1 MSLLTVILLMM
12 GVFSLLYF
20 VSILMYTG
28 PKSAFLW
35 FWIVTGVALIV
46 TASVNSLVENN
57 KINLPMYVKLA
68 VAAFVFLGTVT
79 FTLVE
84 IRIVSAGNKKVSM
97 SAGYVIILG
106 AQVKGKTLSK
116 ALKSRLD
123 TAYDYL
129 KKNRKAKVIV
139 SGGQGSGEDI
149 SEADAMS
156 NYLKELG
163 IETSRIIKE
172 DQSTNTYENIK
183 YSRKFLKEEEPIVIL
198 VSSNFHIYRAM
209 GIAKKQGLKVHGLG
223 APVDD
228 ILALNY
234 YVREF
239 FAVVKDKL
247 IGNI

>member
-35 FWIVTGVALIV
+35 FWMISGIALIV
-46 TASVNSLVENN
+46 IASVNSYVENN
-57 KINLPMYVKLA
+57 KILVPSYVKMI
-68 VAAFVFLGTVT
+68 VAAFVFLCVVI
-79 FTLVE
+79 FSLVE
-84 IRIVSAGNKKVSM
+84 FRIFSAGNKKVSI

-123 TAYDYL
+123 TAYEYL
-129 KKNRKAKVIV
+129 IKNRKAQVIV

-156 NYLKELG
+156 NYLKERG

-183 YSRKFLKEEEPIVIL
+183 YSRKFLKEEPLVIL